1 MISSTYRAMRAVLLF
16 ARTDSKIMPLNRY
29 RSSREVV
36 SAVLSM
42 YKQHAFVRTVKELR
56 QQAARVVWHEA
67 LKAEEDAVEAL
78 YVQHLMAC
86 ELPVPVSARAVREA
100 CTALHDMPIGA
111 YERVGLSCGTCCQLK
126 RAMRYHFCEGPN
138 LCRACAASVAGAAVY
153 VVVSA
158 AVCTLRAYERCW
170 HVHVSWNIPRFCS

>member
-1 MISSTYRAMRAVLLF
+1 
-16 ARTDSKIMPLNRY
+16 
-29 RSSREVV
+29 
-36 SAVLSM
+36 
-42 YKQHAFVRTVKELR
+42 
-56 QQAARVVWHEA
+56 
-67 LKAEEDAVEAL
+67 
-78 YVQHLMAC
+78 MAC

-153 VVVSA
+153 VVVGA
-158 AVCTLRAYERCW
+158 AVCTGRKTERCW
-170 HVHVSWNIPRFCS
+170 HVHVSWNIPYQGSVAEGTGVLCSGMHDYYGMLPRLLPEHMLLLPCRC